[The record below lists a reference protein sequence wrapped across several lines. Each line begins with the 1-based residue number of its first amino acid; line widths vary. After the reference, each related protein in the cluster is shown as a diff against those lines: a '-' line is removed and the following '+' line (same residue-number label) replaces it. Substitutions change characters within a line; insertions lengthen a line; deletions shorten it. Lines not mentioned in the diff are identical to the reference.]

1 MNPPLKPILEC
12 ILLVSDSAVEFD
24 RIATLF
30 PETDPAEIRKALEA
44 LKADYDDRQ
53 AGVCLVQVAGGY
65 QIRTRPEYAEWIQRF
80 LKPRPQRLSAAA
92 METLAI
98 VAYRQPIVRSEIEFI
113 RGVDCGAVLRQLLE
127 RRLIRI
133 AGRKP
138 IAGRPLIYATG
149 KRFLEVFGLN
159 DIRDLPRLKEIEST
173 AAVNPDAELERI
185 RSMVTE
191 RGVDGKCLT

>member
-24 RIATLF
+24 RLASLF

-44 LKADYDDRQ
+44 LKADYDERQ

-159 DIRDLPRLKEIEST
+159 DIRDLPRLKEIESG
-173 AAVNPDAELERI
+173 AATNPDAELERI

-191 RGVDGKCLT
+191 TGVDGKCLT

>member
-12 ILLVSDSAVEFD
+12 ILLVSDTAVEFD
-24 RIATLF
+24 RLVLLF
-30 PETDPAEIRKALEA
+30 PDTDPTEIRQALEA
-44 LKADYDDRQ
+44 LKTEYDERQ
-53 AGVCLVQVAGGY
+53 AGICLVQVAGGY
-65 QIRTRPEYAEWIQRF
+65 QIRTRAEYADWIQRF

-127 RRLIRI
+127 RKLIRI

-159 DIRDLPRLKEIEST
+159 DIRDLPRLKEIET
-173 AAVNPDAELERI
+173 AAASNPETELERI

-191 RGVDGKCLT
+191 QADDGKYLT

>member
-24 RIATLF
+24 RLASLF

-44 LKADYDDRQ
+44 LKADYDERQ

-159 DIRDLPRLKEIEST
+159 DIRDLPRLKEIESG
-173 AAVNPDAELERI
+173 AATNPDAEFERI

-191 RGVDGKCLT
+191 PGVVGKCLT

>member
-12 ILLVSDSAVEFD
+12 ILLVSDAAVEFD
-24 RIATLF
+24 RLAALF
-30 PETDPAEIRKALEA
+30 PETDPTEIRQALEA
-44 LKADYDDRQ
+44 LKTEYDDRQ
-53 AGVCLVQVAGGY
+53 AGICLVQVAGGY
-65 QIRTRPEYAEWIQRF
+65 QIRTRPEYADWIQQF

-98 VAYRQPIVRSEIEFI
+98 VAYRQPILRSEIEFI

-159 DIRDLPRLKEIEST
+159 DIRDLPRLKEIDGS
-173 AAVNPDAELERI
+173 AVSNPDAELERI
-185 RSMVTE
+185 RNMVTE
-191 RGVDGKCLT
+191 TENT

>member
-1 MNPPLKPILEC
+1 MTPFLKPILEC

-24 RIATLF
+24 RIASLF
-30 PETDPAEIRKALEA
+30 PETDPAEIQQALEA

-53 AGVCLVQVAGGY
+53 AGVCLVRVAGGY
-65 QIRTRPEYAEWIQRF
+65 QIRTRPEYADWIQRF
-80 LKPRPQRLSAAA
+80 LKPRSQRLSAAA

-159 DIRDLPRLKEIEST
+159 DIRDLPRLKEIESNG
-173 AAVNPDAELERI
+173 AAHPDAGLERI

-191 RGVDGKCLT
+191 PSVDGKCLT